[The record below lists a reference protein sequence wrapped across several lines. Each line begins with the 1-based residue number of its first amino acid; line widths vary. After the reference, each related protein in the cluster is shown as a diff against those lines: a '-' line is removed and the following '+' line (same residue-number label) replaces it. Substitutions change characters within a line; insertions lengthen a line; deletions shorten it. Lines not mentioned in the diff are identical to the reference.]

1 MRGEPQAVPSHAS
14 EEWCAARGSC
24 GGRHDDPGDALFQGQ
39 LEAALEGLRGY
50 SGGRAPLPLL
60 RGGQSCAPR
69 EDAAPDAAPAA
80 APPPPPPGSGAGSR
94 RSRRLP
100 PLGRGLNSYEA
111 EPLTPASECAWTPCE
126 EFESFE
132 SEASTVASE
141 SEEVEIVEDE
151 IGGHPRAAR
160 EFEALEG
167 ALQAA
172 EQRVQAAE
180 ERALAAESAAAS
192 AGAAVNRPVAAA
204 RAAPQDL
211 VDTRL
216 LAKPKAFGGSEDEW
230 PGWSFKMLAYLGALD
245 EQMANE
251 LTAAMTFPLE
261 EVRNARLLEE
271 GASQRSR
278 QLYFILVLL
287 LEGAALQL
295 IKPVGVGE
303 GYRAW
308 RTLQD
313 MYEPDRPGRHA
324 GLLQELIAFQF
335 PEDNIVG
342 MLADFDF
349 KVTKYESQS
358 HERIGD
364 RIKMAILQRGIQD
377 EALRAHLVHN
387 ASRLVT
393 WELMRNEVHMVI
405 STRSAIAA
413 VPPPVPMD
421 TSAVEKARREAASKG
436 KGKKGKDG
444 KGRKGKGSDNSTDQ
458 KSQAAKDRAEK
469 RCFHCHKTGHVKSEC
484 RKFLAEQKK
493 KKGTNAVEQESKP
506 TGAPP
511 AASAAGSAAPVMAIA
526 TESGAEPL
534 WCLAIELGELGSP
547 IERLSPPEASSE
559 HAQPR
564 QPFLVGA
571 SPIEQLSQP
580 GAASEHETFE
590 SKEIIGI
597 NEHWV
602 MVDSGAARSVCP
614 PSHGAHETLRDLS
627 ERIRLVGASGDDIPC
642 HGERFVTYTKGGHK
656 IGVDYKVADVKR
668 PVLGVSQAVDKGTS
682 WVFTPS
688 GSYMIP
694 KPIEFSD
701 PDAVPLVRRN
711 DLFYLKMD
719 RYGEGVKNSLVMPVR
734 GEEPGG
740 EPGGASAASR
750 AAARAA
756 LQGGSGGG
764 AAATRAQAE
773 ASEPA
778 AQAELEESVPVRVKK
793 DPVKPSLAEQRTHEL
808 VHIPARSWCWV
819 CVRSK
824 FTDDPHYKAGHERT
838 GDEVQIDYYFL
849 GQLSILNMVHMN
861 SQAIHGIMGPK
872 GTDAYMIKTAVATIE
887 NWGLDRIVLKHD
899 QEASITALARE
910 IKAQRKA
917 PTMIESAQR
926 ANHQGVGGVE
936 RANEELGKQIRA
948 LLFSVGDNY
957 KRELPAEHGLL
968 PWLIRHAGWQ
978 LNRFTMHGNGKTTY
992 EVLKGRPYRGELV
1005 NFAECVW
1012 ARDPTPTSKL
1022 QPRWHAAVWLGKTE
1036 VSDEHLV
1043 AGPTRTTRVRTV
1055 RRRPEGE
1062 RFVLEELDKFA
1073 GVPWDMTVEP
1083 NQQRLLPP
1091 PPPPPVVL
1099 PAAGPEAL
1107 VPPAMVGP
1115 APPTGPGGAGL
1126 RSTYITRALID
1137 KYGWTPMCPRCVTG
1151 MGSHSEECRKRIENE
1166 LRKEEMARAAAE
1178 AAPSSA
1184 AAGAAPT
1191 PAAAGAAPG
1200 PAAGAGDG
1208 RPGSSGDASM
1218 APRDDQGE
1226 ASAKRPR
1233 QTAAITV
1240 GSLAVGAF
1248 VEINP
1253 CTYEGLDQQSHE
1265 ELETVTE
1272 IESCEP
1278 LEIGMF
1284 EVGSVE
1290 PSAITVLPD
1299 AEKHVYD
1306 ARSGKELP
1314 RDLVRRGR
1322 EAEIEEM
1329 RRHGVFEE
1337 VRVAESRGKVVR
1349 FKWVEDLRTKAMYGT
1364 RKAAQAWQEY
1374 VAGVFKKNNWTRIAV
1389 AAGVYHEPLLDMTS
1403 AIHGD
1408 DILTEGEEESLDV
1421 LDQQLMASMDVKCI
1435 GRVGPDGVREL
1446 PYLKRKIRWTG
1457 KGFVWIGDTKHVTRC
1472 VELLGLTECKPADTP
1487 GSKATGKSVREA
1499 LDPLP
1504 HDEAKLYQ
1512 QVAGLV
1518 NYVAVDRPDIQFAVK
1533 VILTD
1538 MGKPTVIS
1546 MLRLRRCVRY
1556 LHGRRELGWF
1566 YEKQEMPKEVL
1577 YETDSDWAE
1586 DEITRKSTSSVY
1598 GFFGSHLLETQVAS
1612 QPVVALSSGE
1622 AEFYAIGR
1630 GAASAIMMRQFYQQC
1645 GIEVASKVHSD
1656 SNAGRAI
1663 ATRIGS
1669 GKVRHLQIRDLW
1681 VQERV
1686 RLGEL
1691 QLGRVDTES
1700 NRSDLGTKH
1709 LDGKRVLKLLEMSN
1723 LRLLTKGLAAGVGVT
1738 FAEAAEHGDKQ
1749 CSAAADDEVESNI
1762 GSIVLAMIMFI
1773 IVLVLVV
1780 KGAVMCTRG
1789 AVQLFSS
1796 RAASAAPP
1804 AGAARAAPQADDTA
1818 RPEASSKD
1826 APEGN
1831 VVSRAAAMAAPER
1844 VATGRDLGSEYLGK
1858 MLAEATVA
1866 ELKEELRWRKLPVG
1880 GLKADLIV
1888 RLTRDGGQH
1897 MASSEGL
1904 AAAAWAARLVPGR
1917 VPIRAFRSDASLGA
1931 HL

>member
-1 MRGEPQAVPSHAS
+1 
-14 EEWCAARGSC
+14 
-24 GGRHDDPGDALFQGQ
+24 
-39 LEAALEGLRGY
+39 
-50 SGGRAPLPLL
+50 
-60 RGGQSCAPR
+60 
-69 EDAAPDAAPAA
+69 
-80 APPPPPPGSGAGSR
+80 
-94 RSRRLP
+94 
-100 PLGRGLNSYEA
+100 
-111 EPLTPASECAWTPCE
+111 
-126 EFESFE
+126 
-132 SEASTVASE
+132 
-141 SEEVEIVEDE
+141 
-151 IGGHPRAAR
+151 
-160 EFEALEG
+160 ALEG

-192 AGAAVNRPVAAA
+192 AGAAASRPVAAA

-216 LAKPKAFGGSEDEW
+216 LAKPKAFGGNEDEW

-405 STRSAIAA
+405 STRSAISA

-421 TSAVEKARREAASKG
+421 TSAVEKARREAAWKG
-436 KGKKGKDG
+436 KGKKGKEG
-444 KGRKGKGSDNSTDQ
+444 KGRKGKGDDNSTDQ

-511 AASAAGSAAPVMAIA
+511 AASAAGRPSLV
-526 TESGAEPL
+526 GA
-534 WCLAIELGELGSP
+534 SP
-547 IERLSPPEASSE
+547 IERLSPPEASNE

-571 SPIEQLSQP
+571 SPIEQLSHP
-580 GAASEHETFE
+580 GAANEHETFE

-642 HGERFVTYTKGGHK
+642 HGERFVTYAKGGHK

-734 GEEPGG
+734 GE
-740 EPGGASAASR
+740 
-750 AAARAA
+750 
-756 LQGGSGGG
+756 
-764 AAATRAQAE
+764 AE

-778 AQAELEESVPVRVKK
+778 AQAVLEESVPVRVKK

-824 FTDDPHYKAGHERT
+824 FTDDPHYKDGHERT

-872 GTDAYMIKTAVATIE
+872 GTDAYMVKTAVATIE

-978 LNRFTMHGNGKTTY
+978 LNRFTVHGNGKTTY
-992 EVLKGRPYRGELV
+992 E
-1005 NFAECVW
+1005 
-1012 ARDPTPTSKL
+1012 
-1022 QPRWHAAVWLGKTE
+1022 
-1036 VSDEHLV
+1036 
-1043 AGPTRTTRVRTV
+1043 
-1055 RRRPEGE
+1055 
-1062 RFVLEELDKFA
+1062 
-1073 GVPWDMTVEP
+1073 VEP

-1091 PPPPPVVL
+1091 PPPPTVVL

-1284 EVGSVE
+1284 EVSPVE

-1299 AEKHVYD
+1299 TEKHVYD

-1337 VRVAESRGKVVR
+1337 VRVAESRGK
-1349 FKWVEDLRTKAMYGT
+1349 
-1364 RKAAQAWQEY
+1364 
-1374 VAGVFKKNNWTRIAV
+1374 
-1389 AAGVYHEPLLDMTS
+1389 
-1403 AIHGD
+1403 
-1408 DILTEGEEESLDV
+1408 
-1421 LDQQLMASMDVKCI
+1421 
-1435 GRVGPDGVREL
+1435 
-1446 PYLKRKIRWTG
+1446 
-1457 KGFVWIGDTKHVTRC
+1457 
-1472 VELLGLTECKPADTP
+1472 
-1487 GSKATGKSVREA
+1487 
-1499 LDPLP
+1499 
-1504 HDEAKLYQ
+1504 
-1512 QVAGLV
+1512 
-1518 NYVAVDRPDIQFAVK
+1518 
-1533 VILTD
+1533 
-1538 MGKPTVIS
+1538 
-1546 MLRLRRCVRY
+1546 
-1556 LHGRRELGWF
+1556 
-1566 YEKQEMPKEVL
+1566 
-1577 YETDSDWAE
+1577 
-1586 DEITRKSTSSVY
+1586 
-1598 GFFGSHLLETQVAS
+1598 
-1612 QPVVALSSGE
+1612 
-1622 AEFYAIGR
+1622 
-1630 GAASAIMMRQFYQQC
+1630 
-1645 GIEVASKVHSD
+1645 
-1656 SNAGRAI
+1656 
-1663 ATRIGS
+1663 
-1669 GKVRHLQIRDLW
+1669 
-1681 VQERV
+1681 
-1686 RLGEL
+1686 
-1691 QLGRVDTES
+1691 
-1700 NRSDLGTKH
+1700 
-1709 LDGKRVLKLLEMSN
+1709 
-1723 LRLLTKGLAAGVGVT
+1723 
-1738 FAEAAEHGDKQ
+1738 
-1749 CSAAADDEVESNI
+1749 
-1762 GSIVLAMIMFI
+1762 
-1773 IVLVLVV
+1773 
-1780 KGAVMCTRG
+1780 
-1789 AVQLFSS
+1789 
-1796 RAASAAPP
+1796 
-1804 AGAARAAPQADDTA
+1804 
-1818 RPEASSKD
+1818 
-1826 APEGN
+1826 
-1831 VVSRAAAMAAPER
+1831 
-1844 VATGRDLGSEYLGK
+1844 
-1858 MLAEATVA
+1858 
-1866 ELKEELRWRKLPVG
+1866 
-1880 GLKADLIV
+1880 
-1888 RLTRDGGQH
+1888 
-1897 MASSEGL
+1897 
-1904 AAAAWAARLVPGR
+1904 
-1917 VPIRAFRSDASLGA
+1917 
-1931 HL
+1931 

>member
-1 MRGEPQAVPSHAS
+1 M
-14 EEWCAARGSC
+14 EEIER
-24 GGRHDDPGDALFQGQ
+24 RFQ
-39 LEAALEGLRGY
+39 
-50 SGGRAPLPLL
+50 
-60 RGGQSCAPR
+60 
-69 EDAAPDAAPAA
+69 
-80 APPPPPPGSGAGSR
+80 
-94 RSRRLP
+94 
-100 PLGRGLNSYEA
+100 
-111 EPLTPASECAWTPCE
+111 
-126 EFESFE
+126 
-132 SEASTVASE
+132 
-141 SEEVEIVEDE
+141 
-151 IGGHPRAAR
+151 
-160 EFEALEG
+160 ALEG

-192 AGAAVNRPVAAA
+192 AGAAASRPVAAA

-405 STRSAIAA
+405 STRSAISA

-421 TSAVEKARREAASKG
+421 TSA
-436 KGKKGKDG
+436 
-444 KGRKGKGSDNSTDQ
+444 
-458 KSQAAKDRAEK
+458 
-469 RCFHCHKTGHVKSEC
+469 
-484 RKFLAEQKK
+484 
-493 KKGTNAVEQESKP
+493 QESKP

-534 WCLAIELGELGSP
+534 WCLAIELEEGQESLSSGAAATPLAPATTAIHLRSSGPSNEHARQRQPFLDGASP
-547 IERLSPPEASSE
+547 TEQLSQPEAANE
-559 HAQPR
+559 HEQPR

-580 GAASEHETFE
+580 GAANEHETFE
-590 SKEIIGI
+590 NKEIIGI

-642 HGERFVTYTKGGHK
+642 HGERFVTYAKDGHK

-719 RYGEGVKNSLVMPVR
+719 RYGEGVKNSLVMP
-734 GEEPGG
+734 
-740 EPGGASAASR
+740 
-750 AAARAA
+750 
-756 LQGGSGGG
+756 
-764 AAATRAQAE
+764 AE

-778 AQAELEESVPVRVKK
+778 AQAVLEESVPVRVKK

-872 GTDAYMIKTAVATIE
+872 GTDAYMVKTAVATIE

-978 LNRFTMHGNGKTTY
+978 LNRFTVHGNGKTTY

-1073 GVPWDMTVEP
+1073 GVPWDMHRAPQIGIVPTGAPQVEP
-1083 NQQRLLPP
+1083 NQQRLMPP
-1091 PPPPPVVL
+1091 PPPPPVAL

-1115 APPTGPGGAGL
+1115 APPAGPGGAGL

-1137 KYGWTPMCPRCVTG
+1137 KYGWTPMCPRCITG

-1284 EVGSVE
+1284 EVSPVE

-1299 AEKHVYD
+1299 TEKHVYD

-1349 FKWVEDLRTKAMYGT
+1349 FKWVEDLRTKDGTSFVRSRGVAMEINTYG
-1364 RKAAQAWQEY
+1364 REDCN
-1374 VAGVFKKNNWTRIAV
+1374 AGTPPIAIV
-1389 AAGVYHEPLLDMTS
+1389 R
-1403 AIHGD
+1403 AIV
-1408 DILTEGEEESLDV
+1408 SL
-1421 LDQQLMASMDVKCI
+1421 
-1435 GRVGPDGVREL
+1435 L

-1566 YEKQEMPKEVL
+1566 YEKQEMPKAVL

-1738 FAEAAEHGDKQ
+1738 FTEAAEHGDKQ

-1762 GSIVLAMIMFI
+1762 GSIVLAMIAFI
-1773 IVLVLVV
+1773 IVLVLAV
-1780 KGAVMCTRG
+1780 KGAVVCTRG

-1804 AGAARAAPQADDTA
+1804 AGAARAAPQADGTA
-1818 RPEASSKD
+1818 RPEAASKD
-1826 APEGN
+1826 APEGH
-1831 VVSRAAAMAAPER
+1831 VVSRAAAIATPER
-1844 VATGRDLGSEYLGK
+1844 VAEGRDLGSEYFGK

-1866 ELKEELRWRKLPVG
+1866 ELKEELRWRKLPVS

-1917 VPIRAFRSDASLGA
+1917 VPIRAFRSDASLGS

>member
-1 MRGEPQAVPSHAS
+1 M
-14 EEWCAARGSC
+14 EEIER
-24 GGRHDDPGDALFQGQ
+24 RFQ
-39 LEAALEGLRGY
+39 
-50 SGGRAPLPLL
+50 
-60 RGGQSCAPR
+60 
-69 EDAAPDAAPAA
+69 
-80 APPPPPPGSGAGSR
+80 
-94 RSRRLP
+94 
-100 PLGRGLNSYEA
+100 
-111 EPLTPASECAWTPCE
+111 
-126 EFESFE
+126 
-132 SEASTVASE
+132 
-141 SEEVEIVEDE
+141 
-151 IGGHPRAAR
+151 
-160 EFEALEG
+160 ALEG

-444 KGRKGKGSDNSTDQ
+444 KGRKGKGGDNSTDQ
-458 KSQAAKDRAEK
+458 KSQAAKDRAER

-526 TESGAEPL
+526 TES
-534 WCLAIELGELGSP
+534 SP
-547 IERLSPPEASSE
+547 IEQLSQPEASSE

-580 GAASEHETFE
+580 GAANEHETFE
-590 SKEIIGI
+590 SKEIVGI

-719 RYGEGVKNSLVMPVR
+719 RYGEGVKNSLVMP
-734 GEEPGG
+734 
-740 EPGGASAASR
+740 
-750 AAARAA
+750 
-756 LQGGSGGG
+756 
-764 AAATRAQAE
+764 
-773 ASEPA
+773 PA

-887 NWGLDRIVLKHD
+887 NWGLGRIVLKHD

-1012 ARDPTPTSKL
+1012 ARDPAPTSKL

-1073 GVPWDMTVEP
+1073 GVPWDMHRAPQIGIVPTGAPQVEP

-1284 EVGSVE
+1284 EVSPVE
-1290 PSAITVLPD
+1290 PAAITVLPD

-1337 VRVAESRGKVVR
+1337 VRVAESRG
-1349 FKWVEDLRTKAMYGT
+1349 
-1364 RKAAQAWQEY
+1364 
-1374 VAGVFKKNNWTRIAV
+1374 
-1389 AAGVYHEPLLDMTS
+1389 
-1403 AIHGD
+1403 
-1408 DILTEGEEESLDV
+1408 
-1421 LDQQLMASMDVKCI
+1421 
-1435 GRVGPDGVREL
+1435 
-1446 PYLKRKIRWTG
+1446 KRKIRWTG

-1538 MGKPTVIS
+1538 TGKPTVIS

-1566 YEKQEMPKEVL
+1566 YEKQEMPKE
-1577 YETDSDWAE
+1577 
-1586 DEITRKSTSSVY
+1586 KSTSSVY

-1762 GSIVLAMIMFI
+1762 GSIVLAVIMFI
-1773 IVLVLVV
+1773 VVLVLMV
-1780 KGAVMCTRG
+1780 KGAVVCTRG

-1804 AGAARAAPQADDTA
+1804 AGAARAAPQADGTA
-1818 RPEASSKD
+1818 RPEAASKD
-1826 APEGN
+1826 APEGH
-1831 VVSRAAAMAAPER
+1831 VVSRAAAIAAPEQ
-1844 VATGRDLGSEYLGK
+1844 VAEGRDLGTEYLGE

-1866 ELKEELRWRKLPVG
+1866 ELKEELRWRKLPVS

-1931 HL
+1931 HLGALLSSTG

>member
-1 MRGEPQAVPSHAS
+1 M
-14 EEWCAARGSC
+14 EEIER
-24 GGRHDDPGDALFQGQ
+24 RFQ
-39 LEAALEGLRGY
+39 
-50 SGGRAPLPLL
+50 
-60 RGGQSCAPR
+60 
-69 EDAAPDAAPAA
+69 
-80 APPPPPPGSGAGSR
+80 
-94 RSRRLP
+94 
-100 PLGRGLNSYEA
+100 
-111 EPLTPASECAWTPCE
+111 
-126 EFESFE
+126 
-132 SEASTVASE
+132 
-141 SEEVEIVEDE
+141 
-151 IGGHPRAAR
+151 
-160 EFEALEG
+160 ALEG

-192 AGAAVNRPVAAA
+192 AGAAASRPVAAA

-216 LAKPKAFGGSEDEW
+216 LAKPKAFGGSEDER

-335 PEDNIVG
+335 PEDNIAG

-405 STRSAIAA
+405 STRSAISA

-421 TSAVEKARREAASKG
+421 TSA
-436 KGKKGKDG
+436 
-444 KGRKGKGSDNSTDQ
+444 
-458 KSQAAKDRAEK
+458 
-469 RCFHCHKTGHVKSEC
+469 
-484 RKFLAEQKK
+484 
-493 KKGTNAVEQESKP
+493 QESKP

-534 WCLAIELGELGSP
+534 WCLAIELEEGQESLSSGAAATPSAPATTAIHLRSSGPSNEHAQQRQPFLVGASP
-547 IERLSPPEASSE
+547 TEQLSQPEAANE
-559 HAQPR
+559 HEQPR

-580 GAASEHETFE
+580 GAADEHETFE
-590 SKEIIGI
+590 NKEIIGI

-602 MVDSGAARSVCP
+602 MVNSGAARSVCP

-642 HGERFVTYTKGGHK
+642 HGERFVTYAKDGHK

-668 PVLGVSQAVDKGTS
+668 PLGVSQAVDKGTS

-719 RYGEGVKNSLVMPVR
+719 RYGEGVKNSLVMP
-734 GEEPGG
+734 
-740 EPGGASAASR
+740 
-750 AAARAA
+750 
-756 LQGGSGGG
+756 
-764 AAATRAQAE
+764 AE

-778 AQAELEESVPVRVKK
+778 AQAVLEESVPVRVKK

-872 GTDAYMIKTAVATIE
+872 GTDAYMVKTAVATLE

-926 ANHQGVGGVE
+926 ANHHGVGGVE

-957 KRELPAEHGLL
+957 KRELPADHGLL

-978 LNRFTMHGNGKTTY
+978 LNRFAVHGNGKTTY

-1005 NFAECVW
+1005 NFAESVW

-1073 GVPWDMTVEP
+1073 GVPWDMHRAPQIGIVPAGAPQVEP
-1083 NQQRLLPP
+1083 NQQRLMPP
-1091 PPPPPVVL
+1091 PPPPPVAL

-1115 APPTGPGGAGL
+1115 APPAGPGGAGL
-1126 RSTYITRALID
+1126 RSTYNTRALID

-1284 EVGSVE
+1284 EVSPVE
-1290 PSAITVLPD
+1290 PAAITVLPD
-1299 AEKHVYD
+1299 TEKHVYD

-1349 FKWVEDLRTKAMYGT
+1349 FKWVEDLRAKDGAPFVRSRGVAMEINTYG
-1364 RKAAQAWQEY
+1364 
-1374 VAGVFKKNNWTRIAV
+1374 
-1389 AAGVYHEPLLDMTS
+1389 
-1403 AIHGD
+1403 
-1408 DILTEGEEESLDV
+1408 
-1421 LDQQLMASMDVKCI
+1421 
-1435 GRVGPDGVREL
+1435 RE
-1446 PYLKRKIRWTG
+1446 
-1457 KGFVWIGDTKHVTRC
+1457 DC
-1472 VELLGLTECKPADTP
+1472 
-1487 GSKATGKSVREA
+1487 
-1499 LDPLP
+1499 
-1504 HDEAKLYQ
+1504 
-1512 QVAGLV
+1512 
-1518 NYVAVDRPDIQFAVK
+1518 
-1533 VILTD
+1533 
-1538 MGKPTVIS
+1538 
-1546 MLRLRRCVRY
+1546 
-1556 LHGRRELGWF
+1556 
-1566 YEKQEMPKEVL
+1566 
-1577 YETDSDWAE
+1577 
-1586 DEITRKSTSSVY
+1586 
-1598 GFFGSHLLETQVAS
+1598 
-1612 QPVVALSSGE
+1612 
-1622 AEFYAIGR
+1622 
-1630 GAASAIMMRQFYQQC
+1630 
-1645 GIEVASKVHSD
+1645 
-1656 SNAGRAI
+1656 NAGTPPIAIVRAI
-1663 ATRIGS
+1663 
-1669 GKVRHLQIRDLW
+1669 
-1681 VQERV
+1681 
-1686 RLGEL
+1686 
-1691 QLGRVDTES
+1691 
-1700 NRSDLGTKH
+1700 
-1709 LDGKRVLKLLEMSN
+1709 
-1723 LRLLTKGLAAGVGVT
+1723 
-1738 FAEAAEHGDKQ
+1738 
-1749 CSAAADDEVESNI
+1749 
-1762 GSIVLAMIMFI
+1762 
-1773 IVLVLVV
+1773 
-1780 KGAVMCTRG
+1780 
-1789 AVQLFSS
+1789 
-1796 RAASAAPP
+1796 
-1804 AGAARAAPQADDTA
+1804 
-1818 RPEASSKD
+1818 
-1826 APEGN
+1826 
-1831 VVSRAAAMAAPER
+1831 VS
-1844 VATGRDLGSEYLGK
+1844 L
-1858 MLAEATVA
+1858 
-1866 ELKEELRWRKLPVG
+1866 
-1880 GLKADLIV
+1880 
-1888 RLTRDGGQH
+1888 
-1897 MASSEGL
+1897 
-1904 AAAAWAARLVPGR
+1904 
-1917 VPIRAFRSDASLGA
+1917 
-1931 HL
+1931 

>member
-1 MRGEPQAVPSHAS
+1 M
-14 EEWCAARGSC
+14 EEIER
-24 GGRHDDPGDALFQGQ
+24 RFQ
-39 LEAALEGLRGY
+39 
-50 SGGRAPLPLL
+50 
-60 RGGQSCAPR
+60 
-69 EDAAPDAAPAA
+69 
-80 APPPPPPGSGAGSR
+80 
-94 RSRRLP
+94 
-100 PLGRGLNSYEA
+100 
-111 EPLTPASECAWTPCE
+111 
-126 EFESFE
+126 
-132 SEASTVASE
+132 
-141 SEEVEIVEDE
+141 
-151 IGGHPRAAR
+151 
-160 EFEALEG
+160 ALEG

-192 AGAAVNRPVAAA
+192 AGAAASRPVAAA

-245 EQMANE
+245 EMMANE

-342 MLADFDF
+342 TLADFDF

-387 ASRLVT
+387 ASRLTT

-405 STRSAIAA
+405 STRSAISA

-421 TSAVEKARREAASKG
+421 TSAVEKARRERDKG
-436 KGKKGKDG
+436 KGKKGKEG
-444 KGRKGKGSDNSTDQ
+444 KGRKGKGGDNSTDQ
-458 KSQAAKDRAEK
+458 RSQAAKDRAEK
-469 RCFHCHKTGHVKSEC
+469 RCFHCHKTGHVKNEC

-534 WCLAIELGELGSP
+534 WCLAIELEEGQESSSTGAAATPLAP
-547 IERLSPPEASSE
+547 ATTAIHLRSSE
-559 HAQPR
+559 PSNEHEQPR
-564 QPFLVGA
+564 QPFSVGA
-571 SPIEQLSQP
+571 NPIEQLSQP
-580 GAASEHETFE
+580 GAANEHETFG

-642 HGERFVTYTKGGHK
+642 HGERFVTYTKDGHK

-719 RYGEGVKNSLVMPVR
+719 KYGEGVKNSLVMPVR

-740 EPGGASAASR
+740 EAGGASAASR

-756 LQGGSGGG
+756 LQGGGGGG
-764 AAATRAQAE
+764 AAATHAQAE

-778 AQAELEESVPVRVKK
+778 AQAVLEESVPVRVKK

-872 GTDAYMIKTAVATIE
+872 GTDAYMVKTAVATIE

-917 PTMIESAQR
+917 PTMVETAQR

-978 LNRFTMHGNGKTTY
+978 LNRFTVHGNGKTTY

-1073 GVPWDMTVEP
+1073 GVPWDMHRAPQIGIVPAGAPQVEP
-1083 NQQRLLPP
+1083 NQQRLMPP
-1091 PPPPPVVL
+1091 PPPPPVAL

-1115 APPTGPGGAGL
+1115 APPAGPGGAGL

-1284 EVGSVE
+1284 EVSPVE
-1290 PSAITVLPD
+1290 PAAITVLPD
-1299 AEKHVYD
+1299 TEKHVYD

-1349 FKWVEDLRTKAMYGT
+1349 FKWVEDLRTK
-1364 RKAAQAWQEY
+1364 
-1374 VAGVFKKNNWTRIAV
+1374 
-1389 AAGVYHEPLLDMTS
+1389 
-1403 AIHGD
+1403 
-1408 DILTEGEEESLDV
+1408 
-1421 LDQQLMASMDVKCI
+1421 
-1435 GRVGPDGVREL
+1435 DGVAMEINTYGREDCNAGT
-1446 PYLKRKIRWTG
+1446 PPIAIVRRKIRWTG

-1566 YEKQEMPKEVL
+1566 YEKQEMPKAVL

-1738 FAEAAEHGDKQ
+1738 FTEAAEHGDKQ

-1762 GSIVLAMIMFI
+1762 GSIVLAMIVFI
-1773 IVLVLVV
+1773 IALVLAV
-1780 KGAVMCTRG
+1780 KGAVECTRG

-1796 RAASAAPP
+1796 RAD
-1804 AGAARAAPQADDTA
+1804 GTA
-1818 RPEASSKD
+1818 KPEAASKD
-1826 APEGN
+1826 APEGH
-1831 VVSRAAAMAAPER
+1831 VVSRAAAIAAPER
-1844 VATGRDLGSEYLGK
+1844 VAEGRNLGSEYFGK

-1866 ELKEELRWRKLPVG
+1866 ELKEELRWRKLPVS

-1888 RLTRDGGQH
+1888 RLTRDDGQH

-1917 VPIRAFRSDASLGA
+1917 VPIRAFRSDASLGSHLGPAMGRGYEEVGTAGEGAYGLVLKCRSRASGELVAVKRFRELESEDEEAARVMQREIDILRSLRHENIVEMRDVFRDQGVLHILRKYVEECLVGMLDKHPSGLGSDATRRLTAQLARAVGHCHDRGVIHRDVKPDNVLVSAKDGRLGASLRLRQRVPAGAQRGPA
-1931 HL
+1931 HGLRGHQVVPGARAAGALRRLRSRGGRVGAGVPPGFPKGI

>member
-1 MRGEPQAVPSHAS
+1 M
-14 EEWCAARGSC
+14 
-24 GGRHDDPGDALFQGQ
+24 DDLSRD
-39 LEAALEGLRGY
+39 
-50 SGGRAPLPLL
+50 LL
-60 RGGQSCAPR
+60 N
-69 EDAAPDAAPAA
+69 DM
-80 APPPPPPGSGAGSR
+80 AGS
-94 RSRRLP
+94 
-100 PLGRGLNSYEA
+100 LGMDLKGDDGVMMTDIVVECFN
-111 EPLTPASECAWTPCE
+111 PA
-126 EFESFE
+126 
-132 SEASTVASE
+132 
-141 SEEVEIVEDE
+141 DE
-151 IGGHPRAAR
+151 NANPNLLDLIFTRNDQGDKETIR
-160 EFEALEG
+160 EQLISQALEG

-192 AGAAVNRPVAAA
+192 AGAAASRPVAAA

-216 LAKPKAFGGSEDEW
+216 LAKPKAFGGNEDEW

-405 STRSAIAA
+405 STRSAISA

-421 TSAVEKARREAASKG
+421 TSAVEKARREAAWKG
-436 KGKKGKDG
+436 KGKKGKEG
-444 KGRKGKGSDNSTDQ
+444 KGRKGKGGDNSTDQ

-534 WCLAIELGELGSP
+534 WCLAIELGEGRPSLVGASP
-547 IERLSPPEASSE
+547 IERLSPPEASNE

-580 GAASEHETFE
+580 GAANEHETFE

-627 ERIRLVGASGDDIPC
+627 EHIRLVGASGDDIPC
-642 HGERFVTYTKGGHK
+642 HGERFVTYAKGGHK

-719 RYGEGVKNSLVMPVR
+719 RYGEGVKNSLVMP
-734 GEEPGG
+734 
-740 EPGGASAASR
+740 
-750 AAARAA
+750 
-756 LQGGSGGG
+756 
-764 AAATRAQAE
+764 
-773 ASEPA
+773 PA
-778 AQAELEESVPVRVKK
+778 AQAVLEESVPVRVKK

-824 FTDDPHYKAGHERT
+824 FTDDPHYKDGHERT

-872 GTDAYMIKTAVATIE
+872 GTDAYMVKTAVATIE

-978 LNRFTMHGNGKTTY
+978 LNRFTVHGNGKTTY

-1073 GVPWDMTVEP
+1073 GVPWDMHRAPQIGIVPTGAPQVEP

-1091 PPPPPVVL
+1091 PPPPTVVL

-1115 APPTGPGGAGL
+1115 APPAGPGGAGL

-1284 EVGSVE
+1284 EVSPVE

-1299 AEKHVYD
+1299 TEKHVCD

-1337 VRVAESRGKVVR
+1337 VRVAESRG
-1349 FKWVEDLRTKAMYGT
+1349 
-1364 RKAAQAWQEY
+1364 
-1374 VAGVFKKNNWTRIAV
+1374 
-1389 AAGVYHEPLLDMTS
+1389 
-1403 AIHGD
+1403 
-1408 DILTEGEEESLDV
+1408 
-1421 LDQQLMASMDVKCI
+1421 
-1435 GRVGPDGVREL
+1435 
-1446 PYLKRKIRWTG
+1446 KRKIRWTG

-1566 YEKQEMPKEVL
+1566 YEKQEMPKAVL

-1723 LRLLTKGLAAGVGVT
+1723 LRLLTKGLAAGMGVT
-1738 FAEAAEHGDKQ
+1738 FTEAAEYGDKQ
-1749 CSAAADDEVESNI
+1749 CSTAADDEVESNI
-1762 GSIVLAMIMFI
+1762 GSIVLAMIVFI
-1773 IVLVLVV
+1773 IVLVLAV
-1780 KGAVMCTRG
+1780 KGAVVCTRG

-1804 AGAARAAPQADDTA
+1804 AGAARAAPQADGTA
-1818 RPEASSKD
+1818 RPEAASKD
-1826 APEGN
+1826 APEGH
-1831 VVSRAAAMAAPER
+1831 VVSRAAAIAAPER
-1844 VATGRDLGSEYLGK
+1844 VAEGRDLGSEYFGE

-1866 ELKEELRWRKLPVG
+1866 ELKEELRWRKLPVS

-1897 MASSEGL
+1897 ISSEGL

-1917 VPIRAFRSDASLGA
+1917 MPIRAFRSDASLGS
-1931 HL
+1931 HLGALLSSTG